1 MRRLILLSIL
11 VSACSQEEAVMQYTV
26 NGPEPAVPVFELEI
40 FELRGGSRGSASLES
55 GEEPIEF
62 PQILS
67 VGYFDDDA
75 HSADP
80 IQVCAIGQGDEAT
93 FFAVSDPVRVV
104 LDETV
109 EVVVTLAA
117 VDEVPAP
124 CGDE

>member
-1 MRRLILLSIL
+1 MR
-11 VSACSQEEAVMQYTV
+11 
-26 NGPEPAVPVFELEI
+26 
-40 FELRGGSRGSASLES
+40 
-55 GEEPIEF
+55 
-62 PQILS
+62 
-67 VGYFDDDA
+67 
-75 HSADP
+75 
-80 IQVCAIGQGDEAT
+80 AIGQGDEET